1 MLKNIIFKIFLLP
14 RLSKIIAILFL
25 DLIIILLSSYLSL
38 AIRLDKPNLFEI
50 QDKYLISIEYFLI
63 PSVVY
68 FIFAGFFKFY
78 SLSFRYYNLG
88 QDIYYVFPI
97 FGLSIIFLNVLFN
110 QYFSFGALIINVI
123 LILVFIIITSKS
135 RR

>member
-63 PSVVY
+63 PTVVY
-68 FIFAGFFKFY
+68 FIFAGFFIFY

-88 QDIYYVFPI
+88 QIYI
-97 FGLSIIFLNVLFN
+97 TIFLFLD
-110 QYFSFGALIINVI
+110 YL
-123 LILVFIIITSKS
+123 
-135 RR
+135 

>member
-63 PSVVY
+63 PTVVY
-68 FIFAGFFKFY
+68 FIFAGFFKFPLHLAFKM
-78 SLSFRYYNLG
+78 SLTF
-88 QDIYYVFPI
+88 
-97 FGLSIIFLNVLFN
+97 
-110 QYFSFGALIINVI
+110 
-123 LILVFIIITSKS
+123 
-135 RR
+135 